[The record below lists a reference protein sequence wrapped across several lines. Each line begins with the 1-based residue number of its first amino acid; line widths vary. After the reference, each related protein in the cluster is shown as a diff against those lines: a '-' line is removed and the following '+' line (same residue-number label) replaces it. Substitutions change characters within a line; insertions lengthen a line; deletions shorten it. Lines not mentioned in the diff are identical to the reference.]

1 MNDILLNIIGCG
13 SIAAMLFSI
22 CVMWHNIDKQLSL
35 IEKTSVLEKALTV
48 KNGQRTVN
56 IKNTARRIKNT
67 VKTSAKRNT
76 RKGIRTAGHGFDKS
90 NELYYIS
97 SKA

>member
-35 IEKTSVLEKALTV
+35 IEKTSTSEKASIE
-48 KNGQRTVN
+48 KNKQKAVN
-56 IKNTARRIKNT
+56 IKNAAKRET
-67 VKTSAKRNT
+67 KRNT
-76 RKGIRTAGHGFDKS
+76 CTCIRTAGHSFRKS
-90 NELYYIS
+90 PELYYIS